1 MLTPAPDIFASL
13 TASLRFLLTPTRP
26 EMGFSLD
33 FLSGQ
38 QWDQEESNWESLGQ
52 CTPLPPNFKLLH
64 YPYVENTSPASEMKT
79 LRQDEVW

>member
-38 QWDQEESNWESLGQ
+38 QWDQEESN
-52 CTPLPPNFKLLH
+52 
-64 YPYVENTSPASEMKT
+64 
-79 LRQDEVW
+79 